1 MNDTRALSVGMASSD
16 LVRRPDP
23 NALEEVAVA
32 DHPADDKPVEPRRSI
47 RVVLQA
53 RASYGDGAISTQ
65 CTVNE
70 LSDAGARLHIA
81 SSFSLPETF
90 DLAIPQRG
98 IARRVKLLW
107 RRGDQ
112 AGVDFVEADIPQAGY
127 ADPTARIKTLE
138 AENAKLK
145 AQIGVLLQQVQRL
158 TDV

>member
-1 MNDTRALSVGMASSD
+1 M
-16 LVRRPDP
+16 
-23 NALEEVAVA
+23 EEGEVT

-70 LSDAGARLHIA
+70 LSDVGARINIA

-98 IARRVKLLW
+98 IARRAKLIW

-112 AGVDFVEADIPQAGY
+112 AGVDFVEAEHPQAAV
-127 ADPTARIKTLE
+127 ADPTARIKALE

-158 TDV
+158 TEV